1 MISAKHIPSCN
12 TATGKWDSTKKQSR
26 NFELESSLDDD
37 DSGRC
42 MDIVPYRYQ
51 QHNNGKA
58 ASHGSKHVH
67 SYEDVHWRRSKEST
81 TSISRSR
88 TFSLTSTPYHSDGL
102 PTTAPRHRP
111 AGCRH
116 PVRRRSTA
124 ARAPLPSCAPRD
136 AAPRAT
142 TAGLRSAA
150 VLCAE
155 PHGTRTT
162 RLGRAPRPGAAA
174 ALRRPRPTA
183 GIRLGPMGRDEQ
195 EVKIRQGAILACV
208 LGF

>member
-1 MISAKHIPSCN
+1 MNHHAE
-12 TATGKWDSTKKQSR
+12 A
-26 NFELESSLDDD
+26 L
-37 DSGRC
+37 
-42 MDIVPYRYQ
+42 
-51 QHNNGKA
+51 
-58 ASHGSKHVH
+58 
-67 SYEDVHWRRSKEST
+67 
-81 TSISRSR
+81 
-88 TFSLTSTPYHSDGL
+88 
-102 PTTAPRHRP
+102 RP
-111 AGCRH
+111 ARRCR
-116 PVRRRSTA
+116 PVRRALT
-124 ARAPLPSCAPRD
+124 PRGLRVV
-136 AAPRAT
+136 AAPRAAA
-142 TAGLRSAA
+142 AGLRSAA